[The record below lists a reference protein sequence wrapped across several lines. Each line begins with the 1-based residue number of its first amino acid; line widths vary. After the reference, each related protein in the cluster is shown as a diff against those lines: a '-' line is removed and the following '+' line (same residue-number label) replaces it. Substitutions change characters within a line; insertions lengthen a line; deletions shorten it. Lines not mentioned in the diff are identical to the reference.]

1 MEALNA
7 TRIKLGG
14 VDAYKSQ
21 LEALRSVNTTLTAL
35 LARLESE
42 NQALKAQLNAALN
55 KTLSEQASQLEA
67 WTRATWIGAAAGTA
81 AGAAA
86 TAVVFRRRK

>member
-1 MEALNA
+1 
-7 TRIKLGG
+7 
-14 VDAYKSQ
+14 
-21 LEALRSVNTTLTAL
+21 L
-35 LARLESE
+35 LARLEAE

-67 WTRATWIGAAAGTA
+67 WTRATWIGAAAVTA

-86 TAVVFRRRK
+86 TALVFRRRK